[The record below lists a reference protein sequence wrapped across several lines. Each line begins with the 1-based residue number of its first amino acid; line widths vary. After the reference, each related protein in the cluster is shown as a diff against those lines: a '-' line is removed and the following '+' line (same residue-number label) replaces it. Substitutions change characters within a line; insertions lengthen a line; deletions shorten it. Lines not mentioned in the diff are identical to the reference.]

1 MITPKD
7 SLIFGFLL
15 SALFPL
21 IAYADA
27 VDSFLTTLS
36 EEILNPL
43 VTLLFALALLYF
55 VWGVITFISNADSPL
70 AQETGKQHMI
80 WGIVGMFIMVGVYG
94 IIWFI
99 TSSLGI

>member
-1 MITPKD
+1 MSRLKTSVIYGVVATT
-7 SLIFGFLL
+7 
-15 SALFPL
+15 LFPST
-21 IAYADA
+21 AYADA
-27 VDSFLTTLS
+27 VDSFLATLG
-36 EEILNPL
+36 EEILNPI

-55 VWGVITFISNADSPL
+55 VWGVITFISNADSPIE
-70 AQETGKQHMI
+70 QETGKQHMI